1 MSITALT
8 GVRQQVKAGA
18 RPHPLLSV
26 MAWEFRRFRASR
38 LFWLQAL
45 GFFCLLLLVTWAQ
58 GTTDQLGIS
67 HGKLSLNGFIAGTSA
82 LGLVNTLPS
91 SSLVL
96 LIFLLPFITTDGVT
110 RDLQRRTHELL
121 MTTALP
127 IRAYVW
133 GRYLMGLILSLGLAA
148 LLFAA
153 ILSMGLLLH
162 LTVQDYP
169 LPQVN
174 ALLLLWGGIVL
185 PATVLVSS
193 LSFALG
199 TLLPRL
205 SSVVKVVILLAW
217 IIGAI
222 VIPIGMRDGNPPGW
236 YVTWD
241 PTGAVT
247 ALGMQHQYVFSDIS
261 ANISSN
267 DQFQQALLA
276 FENAMPQ
283 IGNWLAA
290 HLLLAGVGLLLVLV
304 AALAFKRTQD
314 ALN

>member
-1 MSITALT
+1 LSITALT

-58 GTTDQLGIS
+58 GATNQLGIS

-133 GRYLMGLILSLGLAA
+133 GRYLMGLILSLGLAV

-169 LPQVN
+169 LPQVS

-205 SSVVKVVILLAW
+205 SSVVKVMILLAW

-267 DQFQQALLA
+267 DQFQQALLT